1 MRRARRGLTL
11 LEAMILLVI
20 VSFVSLGVGTG
31 LRAVTRVPEGVDD
44 RMAMHIK
51 LVEKQEELS
60 TLDFATLNN
69 GTNRSD
75 TVLLAGQTVNRTV
88 AIATYDADG
97 INGVD
102 ADFLQITVTINGST
116 LVRRVCKP

>member
-1 MRRARRGLTL
+1 
-11 LEAMILLVI
+11 MILLVI